1 MEAVVSKKARFDAVG
16 NIIAPLA
23 VMLMEVCW
31 VYPWLIWSRE
41 LEVFPW
47 DYTPLNIFSLLVL
60 IIASYVITRFI
71 PSTTMLMKWVKLA
84 LVLLLIGI
92 VIHLEYTPGMIPF
105 SGEWLKYMSQLVI
118 DSFTTL
124 HPVIPAITASVYLCW
139 RGMRIGSSTT
149 FSSDIYRSFLF
160 GLIATILL
168 IIIWAAGLGT
178 SSSLISL
185 AGLYIAGFFFFGLLA
200 LALGNFLNVR
210 QKLLREQSAPL
221 SSRRWLTILFSVIGG
236 MVLIGFGIASLF
248 SPELIDQ
255 ATGAIGDIVHR
266 LNYALEYLVVP
277 IGYIFEV
284 LWYIMSFIFN
294 LLRSK
299 TTFEDFHF
307 PGLDEIEGFEETPPA
322 PTSEFDYMIIVKWAV
337 FVLLVA
343 FVLFLLYR
351 AARRFQSKYS
361 DSGVEEYSE
370 SLWSWLGF
378 TADIRMF
385 FSRLF
390 ESWFGS
396 RIRRLRS
403 RVATVGHK
411 ETVYPDDMDI
421 REIYRHV
428 LEESGN
434 AGFKHHSYETPYE
447 YAGRLDSTIP
457 GIDEQVD
464 DITELYVN
472 ARYGESRL
480 KEWETEH
487 ANVLFRLLR
496 RILRKPETKPGDP
509 FIS

>member
-1 MEAVVSKKARFDAVG
+1 LETAVNKKAGFDVIG

-23 VMLMEVCW
+23 VILMEVFW

-47 DYTPLNIFSLLVL
+47 DHTPLNIFSLLVL
-60 IIASYVITRFI
+60 IISSYVIARFV
-71 PSTTMLMKWVKLA
+71 PSTTSLLKWGKLA
-84 LVLLLIGI
+84 LVLIIIGI
-92 VIHLEYTPGMIPF
+92 IIHLEYTPGMIPF
-105 SGEWLKYMSQLVI
+105 SGTWLKHMSQLVF

-124 HPVIPAITASVYLCW
+124 HAVIPAITASVYLCW
-139 RGMRIGSSTT
+139 RGMRIGSSST

-160 GLIATILL
+160 GLIGVILL

-178 SSSLISL
+178 DSSLISL

-236 MVLIGFGIASLF
+236 MVLVGFGIASLF
-248 SPELIDQ
+248 SPELIEQ
-255 ATGAIGDIVHR
+255 ATGAFGDIVYR

-284 LWYIMSFIFN
+284 LWYIMAFIFN

-299 TTFEDFHF
+299 TSFTEFEF
-307 PGLDEIEGFEETPPA
+307 PGMDEIEGFEEALPA
-322 PTSEFDYMIIVKWAV
+322 PTSGFDYMIIVKWAV
-337 FVLLVA
+337 VILIIA
-343 FVLFLLYR
+343 FVIFFLYK
-351 AARRFQSKYS
+351 AAKRFQSKYS

-378 TADIRMF
+378 TADIRLF

-396 RIRRLRS
+396 RIKRLRS
-403 RVATVGHK
+403 RVTSLGRT

-421 REIYRHV
+421 REIYRHI
-428 LEESGN
+428 LEESGE

-447 YAGRLDSTIP
+447 YAGRLDATIP

-464 DITELYVN
+464 DITELYVS
-472 ARYGESRL
+472 ARYGEARL
-480 KEWETEH
+480 KEWEAEH

-496 RILRKPETKPGDP
+496 RVLRKPERKPGDP

>member
-1 MEAVVSKKARFDAVG
+1 LEATVSKKARFDVVG

-23 VMLMEVCW
+23 VILMEVFW

-47 DYTPLNIFSLLVL
+47 DHTPLNIFSLLVL
-60 IIASYVITRFI
+60 IVFSYVITRFI
-71 PSTTMLMKWVKLA
+71 PSSTRTMKIGKIA
-84 LVLLLIGI
+84 LILLVIGI
-92 VIHLEYTPGMIPF
+92 IIHLEYTPGMIPF
-105 SGEWLKYMSQLVI
+105 SGEWLKHMTQLVV
-118 DSFTTL
+118 DSFSTL

-139 RGMRIGSSTT
+139 RGMSIGSSPT

-160 GLIATILL
+160 GLIGVILL

-178 SSSLISL
+178 ESSLISH
-185 AGLYIAGFFFFGLLA
+185 AGLYIAGFFFFGLFA

-221 SSRRWLTILFSVIGG
+221 SSKRWLTILFSVIGG
-236 MVLIGFGIASLF
+236 MVLVGFGIASLF
-248 SPELIDQ
+248 SPEFIDQ
-255 ATGAIGDIVHR
+255 ATSAFGDIVYY
-266 LNYALEYLVVP
+266 LNYALEYLIVP

-284 LWYIMSFIFN
+284 IWYIMTFIIN

-299 TTFEDFHF
+299 NTFEDFKF
-307 PGLDEIEGFEETPPA
+307 PGLDEIEGFEEAPPT
-322 PTSEFDYMIIVKWAV
+322 PTSGFDYMVIVKWAV
-337 FVLLVA
+337 VILLVA
-343 FVLFLLYR
+343 LVIFLLYK
-351 AARRFQSKYS
+351 AAKRFQSNIS

-396 RIRRLRS
+396 RIRRLRN
-403 RVATVGHK
+403 RITTIGHT
-411 ETVYPDDMDI
+411 ETVYPDDMNI

-428 LEESGN
+428 LEEAGT
-434 AGFKHHSYETPYE
+434 AGFKHQSYETPYE
-447 YAGRLDSTIP
+447 YAGRLDAIIP

-464 DITELYVN
+464 DITELYVS

-496 RILRKPETKPGDP
+496 RILNKPERKPGDP
-509 FIS
+509 FVS